1 MRLARQGRLAMM
13 RRDDRG
19 HSRHPVLW
27 SAMVCAEGKYER
39 YVLNGKIR
47 NISIT
52 GVQVLVDKTID
63 PGCKVTL
70 RIDRVGT
77 FSGRVAWCDDGRIG
91 IRFDPA
97 AKRVV
102 ELVLPRLGEPA
113 PPWDQD

>member
-1 MRLARQGRLAMM
+1 MRLERRDRLAMM
-13 RRDDRG
+13 RRDDRS
-19 HSRHPVLW
+19 HSRCPVLW
-27 SAMVCAEGKYER
+27 SAMVTAEGKFER

-47 NISIT
+47 NISVS

-63 PGCKVTL
+63 PGCTVTL

-77 FSGRVAWCDDGRIG
+77 FSGRVAWCDNGRLG
-91 IRFDPA
+91 IAFDPA

-102 ELVLPRLGEPA
+102 ELVLARLCEPA